1 MTSRLKVM
9 AFVWITGYTRLL
21 GGMHM
26 PESEAKKRARAR
38 DRHNNVVQI
47 VISLRRSTDADIIEW
62 MDDKVGK
69 AEYIRS
75 LIRED
80 MKANGKVFGD
90 EQDGV

>member
-1 MTSRLKVM
+1 M

-26 PESEAKKRARAR
+26 AKTDAQRRAHVN
-38 DRHNNVVQI
+38 DIKNNVVQ
-47 VISLRRSTDADIIEW
+47 VVVRLRKRGDSDIIQWLESREN
-62 MDDKVGK
+62 KTG
-69 AEYIRS
+69 YIKS